1 MSGSVTALI
10 DLLWGDGGKGKVGN
24 FLANRFDY
32 LARGTGGN
40 NAGYTFHYGGKERK
54 FNLIPCDPFGDKP
67 LALGRC
73 MAVDLDVL
81 SNEVVRIKEE
91 TGRYP
96 DLRIDGSLSI
106 IFEWHK
112 VRDVLMTK
120 GIGTTGRGIG
130 PCYEDRRNRLN
141 DITYYDFYDENRF
154 ERRVK
159 EVYDT
164 ERKIIEAFD
173 GKVGTP
179 ESIIKRTA
187 DARKILQDFKPRD
200 ISLEIKEYLKKDK
213 RVWLQGVNGF
223 HLSVDHGSR
232 PFVTS
237 SEPGILGILSGV
249 GLGPHDVDTIIGVVK
264 AYTTRVGE
272 GPMPTLQGQEFNEI
286 IRGDKRGS
294 EYGTTTGRA
303 RRSGWLDI
311 PMIRHAVRKNSVTD
325 IAMTKVD
332 VLDNFHELKVCTGYL
347 IDGDLHDEPPSDPAL
362 LGAVTPI
369 YKPMKGWGK
378 LDWKSVVSSGNLPPE
393 LKEYIEF
400 VEEET
405 GTDVSIVSCGPEPE
419 MTIERYA
426 II

>member
-1 MSGSVTALI
+1 M
-10 DLLWGDGGKGKVGN
+10 
-24 FLANRFDY
+24 
-32 LARGTGGN
+32 
-40 NAGYTFHYGGKERK
+40 
-54 FNLIPCDPFGDKP
+54 
-67 LALGRC
+67 
-73 MAVDLDVL
+73 
-81 SNEVVRIKEE
+81 
-91 TGRYP
+91 
-96 DLRIDGSLSI
+96 
-106 IFEWHK
+106 
-112 VRDVLMTK
+112 
-120 GIGTTGRGIG
+120 
-130 PCYEDRRNRLN
+130 NRLN

-154 ERRVK
+154 ERRVR

-179 ESIIKRTA
+179 ESIIRRTA
-187 DARKILQDFKPRD
+187 DARKILQDFKPKD
-200 ISLEIKEYLKKDK
+200 ISLEIKEYLKKGK

-223 HLSVDHGSR
+223 HLSVNHGSR

-237 SEPGILGILSGV
+237 SEPGILGLLSGV

-347 IDGDLHDEPPSDPAL
+347 IDGDLHEEPPSDPAL
-362 LGAVTPI
+362 LGTVTPI

-378 LDWKSVVSSGNLPPE
+378 QDWKSIVSSGNMPQE

-400 VEEET
+400 VEQET
-405 GTDVSIVSCGPEPE
+405 GTDVSIVSCGPESE